1 MTATTLFG
9 SLPSDVSLDVV
20 TNLANGLT
28 AVEDELRRQM
38 QSRIR
43 EVEGVGSLTLEA
55 GGKRL
60 RPALA
65 FLAAHACGG
74 VVPHERLAK
83 LGACLEMIHMATLVH
98 DDVIDEAAT
107 RRGKPTA
114 SHVYGNTVA
123 ILSGDVLL
131 AKAMQILADD
141 GDLRIIRTVSAA
153 VVELAEGEVRELA
166 ARGEFDLSLDEHLAI
181 LRMKTAAF
189 IECCCR
195 VGAMAA
201 GADQARED
209 ALGAFGHHVGMAFQV
224 ADDLLDFRGDHVKTG
239 KPQATDFREGQATLP
254 LIFLLG
260 QLSDAESEFARD
272 KFGNGVTD
280 EDIILISSW
289 MADRGTFQRAGGYA
303 LEQSAA
309 AKSALDRLPPSPE
322 RDLLLTVADF
332 VVKREA

>member
-1 MTATTLFG
+1 MTTATLFG
-9 SLPSDVSLDVV
+9 AFPGEIPSDVIA
-20 TNLANGLT
+20 NLGTALM
-28 AVEDELRRQM
+28 AVEDELRVQM
-38 QSRIR
+38 RSAIP

-65 FLAAHACGG
+65 VLASNACKGTAS
-74 VVPHERLAK
+74 VDRLAK

-114 SHVYGNTVA
+114 SSVYGNTVA

-141 GDLRIIRTVSAA
+141 GDLRIIRTVSSA

-166 ARGEFDLSLDEHLAI
+166 ARGHFDLSLEEHLAI

-201 GADQARED
+201 DASAPQID
-209 ALGAFGHHVGMAFQV
+209 ALGQYGHHVGMAFQV
-224 ADDLLDFRGDHVKTG
+224 ADDLLDFRGDKAKTG
-239 KPQATDFREGQATLP
+239 KPRATDFREGQATLP
-254 LIFLLG
+254 LIYLLQ
-260 QLSDAESEFARD
+260 QLSDSESEYARG

-280 EDIILISSW
+280 EDIVRIAEW
-289 MADRGTFQRAGGYA
+289 MDDRGTFQQANGFA
-303 LEQSAA
+303 EEQASA
-309 AKSALDRLPPSPE
+309 AKSALSALPPSPE
-322 RDLLLTVADF
+322 RDLLDKVADF